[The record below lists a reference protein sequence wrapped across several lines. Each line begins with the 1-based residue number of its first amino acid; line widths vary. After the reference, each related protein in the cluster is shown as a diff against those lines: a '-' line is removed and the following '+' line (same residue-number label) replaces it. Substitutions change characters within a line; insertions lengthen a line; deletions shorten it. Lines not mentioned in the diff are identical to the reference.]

1 MGTRRVKI
9 HREKPTPPIRLPITE
24 SAHNAGVVGDVPVA
38 ALRARRHVPA
48 ERLRP
53 AGLDR
58 RHHLEL
64 GQADM
69 PGMGPPPRG
78 TMGTEDVGDLQLRPD
93 HPGPGATPGRA

>member
-1 MGTRRVKI
+1 M
-9 HREKPTPPIRLPITE
+9 
-24 SAHNAGVVGDVPVA
+24 PVA
-38 ALRARRHVPA
+38 ALGARRHVPA

-53 AGLDR
+53 AGFDR

-78 TMGTEDVGDLQLRPD
+78 AMGAEDVGDLQPSSG